1 MNATTDRTAATSS
14 RAPVLAQQASP
25 LSNWSVFRQAAFQRP
40 RAWFPIALL
49 SVLSTILALLAPW
62 PAKLIIDNVIGDQPL
77 SAQQDRVLDAVSL
90 QSEHELLAFLALLS
104 ILIVFGQLLTDARLT
119 MRTIRLS
126 QSMAFELGA
135 RLFAHLQRRS
145 LTFHARTPVGESMS
159 RITGDTWSVDQIAS
173 KAIIGPFQTL
183 LTVGGAA
190 WVLGQLDRTLT
201 LAVLAIAPITVAAST
216 TLGRSVHQVARQRR
230 ENQAVLQAHV
240 AQMLTATT
248 IIQGFSQ
255 ERRFSDRFR
264 AIVDD
269 SIRIERRSAILGG
282 LNELASGLA
291 STLGFA
297 VVLWLA
303 ADKAMS
309 GAMTVGTL
317 LIFVAY
323 MQVIQTQLRS
333 LAGVVGTIQQSRAGL
348 GRVTDVLNDEPEI
361 SAPPGA
367 PDIEATRGE
376 VRLEGV
382 SFEYERN
389 LPILRDVCLTISP
402 GEIVAIIGPSGAGKT
417 TLASL
422 LPRFLDPCEGT
433 VRIDGT
439 DIRSVDLQSVRRA
452 VSVVPQQPVL
462 LPVSV
467 AENIAY
473 GRPGASHAEIVEAA
487 RNAAADDFIVQLPDG
502 YETVIGERGDS
513 LSGGQRQRIAI
524 ARALLTTAP
533 ILVLDEPTSALDSS
547 TELALIRTLREL
559 RGKRTVLLIAHRL
572 TTAAVADRII
582 VLREGRIAGEG
593 APYQILSNEGLTG
606 DADWVAGRAS

>member
-14 RAPVLAQQASP
+14 RAPVPVQQASP

-190 WVLGQLDRTLT
+190 WVLG
-201 LAVLAIAPITVAAST
+201 
-216 TLGRSVHQVARQRR
+216 
-230 ENQAVLQAHV
+230 
-240 AQMLTATT
+240 
-248 IIQGFSQ
+248 FSQ

-309 GAMTVGTL
+309 GAMTVGSL

-361 SAPPGA
+361 AAPPGA

-376 VRLEGV
+376 VRLDGV

-389 LPILRDVCLTISP
+389 MPILRDVCLTISP